1 MRVTSMKVFYC
12 DTFVFPVPV
21 AHRFPLAKFRLLRE
35 RIEQVE
41 WQPAL
46 RLAIAPAVDER
57 ALVRAHDPDYVRRLM
72 RGQMTEAEMRR
83 IGFPWS
89 AALVE
94 RALRSVGATLAAC
107 RAALS
112 DGLSASLAG
121 GTHHAGPDWGEGYC
135 LFNDSIVSL
144 RTLQAEGRL
153 SRALILDCD
162 VHQGNGTAAIA
173 AGDASLFTFSIHGAR
188 NFPLRKFPSDLD
200 VELPDGA
207 DDDLYLSRLR
217 QGVTEALE
225 QAQADLAIYIAGA
238 DPFVGDR
245 LGRLAVSKAGL
256 AERDRW
262 VLNACRARGLPVA
275 VTMAGGYAHPLTDTV
290 EIQFSTIRTA
300 WQMAHGVQE
309 ASG

>member
-1 MRVTSMKVFYC
+1 MQVFYC
-12 DTFVFPVPV
+12 DTFDFPLP
-21 AHRFPLAKFRLLRE
+21 AGHRFPLAKFRLLRE
-35 RIEQVE
+35 RIEQAA

-46 RLAIAPAVDER
+46 RLAIAPAVPER
-57 ALVRAHDPDYVRRLM
+57 DLLRAHDPDYVRRLF

-94 RALRSVGATLAAC
+94 RARRSVGATLAAC
-107 RAALS
+107 RAALQ
-112 DGLSASLAG
+112 DGVSASLAG

-153 SRALILDCD
+153 GRALILDCD
-162 VHQGNGTAAIA
+162 VHQGNGTAALA
-173 AGDASLFTFSIHGAR
+173 AGDPTLFTFSIHGAR

-207 DDDLYLSRLR
+207 DDELYLTRLQ

-225 QAQADLAIYIAGA
+225 RAQADFALYLAGA

-256 AERDRW
+256 AARDRW
-262 VLNACRARGLPVA
+262 VLETCRSRGLPVA
-275 VTMAGGYAHPLTDTV
+275 ITMAGGYARHLPDTV
-290 EIQFSTIRTA
+290 EIQFNTVRTA
-300 WQMAHGVQE
+300 WELRYGLHE
-309 ASG
+309 AGKGRR

>member
-1 MRVTSMKVFYC
+1 MQVFYC
-12 DTFVFPVPV
+12 DTFDFPLP
-21 AHRFPLAKFRLLRE
+21 AGHRFPLAKFRLLRE
-35 RIEQVE
+35 RIEQAA

-46 RLAIAPAVDER
+46 RLAIAPAVPER
-57 ALVRAHDPDYVRRLM
+57 DLLRAHDPDYVRRLF

-94 RALRSVGATLAAC
+94 RARRSVGATLAAC
-107 RAALS
+107 RAALQ
-112 DGLSASLAG
+112 DGVSASLAG

-153 SRALILDCD
+153 GRALILDCD
-162 VHQGNGTAAIA
+162 VHQGNGTAALA
-173 AGDASLFTFSIHGAR
+173 AGDPTLFTFSIHGAR

-207 DDDLYLSRLR
+207 DDELYLTRLQ

-225 QAQADLAIYIAGA
+225 RAQADFALYLAGA

-256 AERDRW
+256 AARDRW
-262 VLNACRARGLPVA
+262 VLETCRSRGLPVA
-275 VTMAGGYAHPLTDTV
+275 ITMAGGYARHLPDTV
-290 EIQFSTIRTA
+290 EIQFNTVRTA
-300 WQMAHGVQE
+300 WELRYGLHE
-309 ASG
+309 AGEGRR